1 MKFLKLSLAASVA
14 LGAFS
19 TASFAQPLEEAIRGI
34 DVSGYLRYRYNDD
47 RYDGNGFNKDSVAN
61 SNATHRWKAVADFK
75 TPVVNNIALNFGIL
89 YNNESNNVNH
99 GNGVANGNT
108 PTIPNPS
115 YNPKDPTSIPTIPN
129 PSYNPAM
136 PSTIPGVGL
145 GLGSG
150 KDGSFGV
157 SVFNAVITPDSTAT
171 TVILGKQRLATPV
184 TNAGD
189 DDRGTG
195 ILALNSDLEGFTFA
209 AGAFDSWSIDDVHQ
223 GYTSGG
229 NDGVSVTKPLYVL
242 AGIYGV
248 DTAYGRF
255 GGQLWGF
262 YIQDAVD
269 ALGVGELTWDGST
282 FNAALQY
289 AIAKLD
295 NSDSSVLGALH
306 GYANIDK
313 RTGLYNKSNITEAN
327 DLFVFNVGADFAQ
340 DFGVPLDVKLGYV
353 TNFQDGTAVT
363 LNDDGTIFKYA
374 GAIWWQNN
382 ATGVSTSALLNRGVH
397 GFGSEQDLS
406 VFYGAIGYR
415 MVDERLRIG
424 LDYVWGSNDVSYK
437 GANGFG
443 SKRDVDFQE
452 ITPRFSWK
460 HNANLTISGYYAY
473 LMTDRPDLGSPA
485 PAGAYDN
492 VTDEDRQRVRLEVK
506 YSF

>member
-47 RYDGNGFNKDSVAN
+47 RYSDAGFDKNQSDSLDGKTK

-75 TPVVNNIALNFGIL
+75 TPVVNNIGLNFGIL

-99 GNGVANGNT
+99 GNGAYDSNGNFH
-108 PTIPNPS
+108 
-115 YNPKDPTSIPTIPN
+115 K
-129 PSYNPAM
+129 
-136 PSTIPGVGL
+136 GL
-145 GLGSG
+145 SSGSGSG

-157 SVFNAVITPDSTAT
+157 STFYATIAPDSTAT
-171 TVILGKQRLATPV
+171 TILIGKQRLATPV

-195 ILALNSDLEGFTFA
+195 ILALNSDITGLTLA
-209 AGAFDSWSIDDVHQ
+209 AGAFDSWSIDDVSALR
-223 GYTSGG
+223 GYDKGG
-229 NDGVSVTKPLYVL
+229 NDGLAAAKPLYVL
-242 AGIYGV
+242 AGIYN
-248 DTAYGRF
+248 TETSF
-255 GGQLWGF
+255 GNIGAQLWGF

-269 ALGVGELTWDGST
+269 ALGVGELSWTGST

-289 AIAKLD
+289 ALAKLD
-295 NSDSSVLGALH
+295 NSDSSLLGNAALNNTYTLPN
-306 GYANIDK
+306 GKKRANIA
-313 RTGLYNKSNITEAN
+313 EAN

-374 GAIWWQNN
+374 GALWWQNS
-382 ATGVSTSALLNRGVH
+382 ATGVSTSALGVNNGVH
-397 GFGSEQDLS
+397 GFGTEQDLN

-424 LDYVWGSNDVSYK
+424 LDYVWGNSEVK
-437 GANGFG
+437 RNG
-443 SKRDVDFQE
+443 SPNKEDIDFQE

-473 LMTDRPDLGSPA
+473 LMTDKPDYLVRR
-485 PAGAYDN
+485 AGDETLKGVN
-492 VTDEDRQRVRLEVK
+492 TKTDEDRQRVRLEVK

>member
-47 RYDGNGFNKDSVAN
+47 RYDNQGFAKDAKGG
-61 SNATHRWKAVADFK
+61 NATHRWKAVADFK

-99 GNGVANGNT
+99 GNGS
-108 PTIPNPS
+108 IPNTTATPDA
-115 YNPKDPTSIPTIPN
+115 N
-129 PSYNPAM
+129 A
-136 PSTIPGVGL
+136 GL
-145 GLGSG
+145 GQGLGSG

-157 SVFNAVITPDSTAT
+157 STFYATIAPDSTAT
-171 TVILGKQRLATPV
+171 TILIGKQRLATPV

-195 ILALNSDLEGFTFA
+195 ILALNSDITGLTLA

-289 AIAKLD
+289 ALAKLD

-306 GYANIDK
+306 GYTNIDK

-374 GAIWWQNN
+374 GAIWWQNK
-382 ATGVSTSALLNRGVH
+382 ATGVSTSALGVNGGVH
-397 GFGSEQDLS
+397 GFGTEQSID
-406 VFYGAIGYR
+406 VFYLAAGYR

-424 LDYVWGSNDVSYK
+424 LDYVWGNNDVK
-437 GANGFG
+437 ANGG
-443 SKRDVDFQE
+443 GTKRDIDFQE

-460 HNANLTISGYYAY
+460 HTNNLTISGYYAY
-473 LMTDRPDLGSPA
+473 LMTDAPDRNQADYTTMG
-485 PAGAYDN
+485 GN
-492 VTDEDRQRVRLEVK
+492 DEDRQRVRLEVK

>member
-47 RYDGNGFNKDSVAN
+47 RYDNQGFAKDAKGG
-61 SNATHRWKAVADFK
+61 NATHRWKAVADFK

-99 GNGVANGNT
+99 GNGRTLTVDN
-108 PTIPNPS
+108 PN
-115 YNPKDPTSIPTIPN
+115 YDPTQPDSAANRPT
-129 PSYNPAM
+129 M
-136 PSTIPGVGL
+136 DVLVGGL
-145 GLGSG
+145 GSGLGSG

-195 ILALNSDLEGFTFA
+195 ILALNSDITGLTLA

-289 AIAKLD
+289 ALAKLD
-295 NSDSSVLGALH
+295 NSDSSILGALH
-306 GYANIDK
+306 TGNAVAPGRANIA
-313 RTGLYNKSNITEAN
+313 EAN
-327 DLFVFNVGADFAQ
+327 DLFVFNVGADFAN

-374 GAIWWQNN
+374 GAIWWQNR
-382 ATGVSTSALLNRGVH
+382 ATGVSTSALLPTGVH
-397 GFGSEQDLS
+397 GFGTEQDLS

-424 LDYVWGSNDVSYK
+424 LDYVWGNNDVK
-437 GANGFG
+437 VNGG
-443 SKRDVDFQE
+443 GTKRDIDFQE

-473 LMTDRPDLGSPA
+473 LMTDAPDRNQGDYLTMG
-485 PAGAYDN
+485 GD
-492 VTDEDRQRVRLEVK
+492 DEDRQRVRLEVK